1 MARTIAEVQ
10 ADLTTVN
17 AALQNLIAGKRI
29 TQLRLGSGDF
39 ARQYQYQEI
48 TYDVLKAEQADLTQ
62 ELAALQSEP
71 QMQFRTMSNIPLN
84 ISKFR
89 A

>member
-29 TQLRLGSGDF
+29 TQLRFGSGDF

-71 QMQFRTMSNIPLN
+71 QMQFRTMSNIPLTV
-84 ISKFR
+84 SKFR

>member
-17 AALQNLIAGKRI
+17 SALQNLISGKRI
-29 TQLRLGSGDF
+29 TLLRLGSGDF

-48 TYDVLKAEQADLTQ
+48 TYEVLKAEQNELTQ
-62 ELAALQSEP
+62 ELAALQSVS
-71 QMQFRTMSNIPLN
+71 QLQFRTMSNVPLTV
-84 ISKFR
+84 SKFR
-89 A
+89 K